1 MPSFSRQNE
10 DIDVATWV
18 CQRLLTWGA
27 HILPSVNWTKI
38 ENIRLFLWNVI
49 IFQHFHFHLS
59 SSAIYRSMRTQ
70 RPRRERQLISQKF
83 FEKNV
88 ICKLRY
94 TEKGPLRPYVR
105 LIEISFI
112 YANDYSCLS
121 SGERIC
127 ILFTFRTRP
136 SSTCVS
142 KKSNTCVRLSIKCAT
157 TNTIH
162 PANRPQFAIYCW
174 HSQCSRLDCYRI
186 QPDLGQNSAS
196 IPVSGMERKET

>member
-1 MPSFSRQNE
+1 MSSFFSTFTFACRPVPSIGRCEPN
-10 DIDVATWV
+10 DLD
-18 CQRLLTWGA
+18 GNG
-27 HILPSVNWTKI
+27 NW
-38 ENIRLFLWNVI
+38 LV
-49 IFQHFHFHLS
+49 S
-59 SSAIYRSMRTQ
+59 SSANEWGRAS
-70 RPRRERQLISQKF
+70 ERKF

-94 TEKGPLRPYVR
+94 TEKGPMRPYVR